1 MLFKIEHLKNKNC
14 IQETGMDWGHI
25 ICLNGVTSSG
35 KTSIAKEIQNISEQ
49 NYYHVSLDMFE
60 QMANLKYRIKAYYT
74 ELNDCLTVMY
84 ETIASF
90 AKRGKN
96 VILDTVL
103 LDIPEFPRVYE
114 RLTEICSEIQI
125 FNIHI
130 ICPIEECEKRNT
142 IRGDRRLGLS
152 EWHNER
158 MVEIPYFLELD
169 TSNKSSSEC
178 ASEILL
184 KVESAINKQ

>member
-1 MLFKIEHLKNKNC
+1 
-14 IQETGMDWGHI
+14 MDWGHI

-35 KTSIAKEIQNISEQ
+35 KTSIAKEIQVIAEQ

-60 QMANLKYRIKAYYT
+60 QMANLKYRIRAYYS
-74 ELNDCLTVMY
+74 EMNDCVTVMY

-90 AKRGKN
+90 AKLGKN

-114 RLTEICSEIQI
+114 RLTEICEGIKI

-130 ICPIEECEKRNT
+130 ICPIDECEKRT
-142 IRGDRRLGLS
+142 IARGDRRMGLS

-158 MVEIPYFLELD
+158 MTEIPYFFEINTFNKD
-169 TSNKSSSEC
+169 SNEC
-178 ASEILL
+178 ASEILS
-184 KVESAINKQ
+184 KINFAVSKQ